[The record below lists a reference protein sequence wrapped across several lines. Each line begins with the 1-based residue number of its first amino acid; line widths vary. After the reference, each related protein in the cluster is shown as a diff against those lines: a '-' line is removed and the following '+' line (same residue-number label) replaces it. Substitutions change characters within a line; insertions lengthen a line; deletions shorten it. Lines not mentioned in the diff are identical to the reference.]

1 MPQRLT
7 YESQSVKKKH
17 HEMMAVLVEYR
28 DIASAGLRESQNS
41 YRPKLFASHDILLL
55 GRGPAV

>member
-7 YESQSVKKKH
+7 YESQPVKKR

-28 DIASAGLRESQNS
+28 DIAPAGLHESQNS
-41 YRPKLFASHDILLL
+41 YRPKLFASHGILLL